1 MEWLYRKDNNEKV
14 CCWGIEPIDN
24 KHYKISYGRY
34 NGKLREETILVTQ
47 KDRDKEINSK
57 ITDKRKQGYKT
68 LDEVRDD
75 APPFNNQTILE
86 YLEAYLPS
94 YRNNENNGN
103 ILPMLAKSY
112 TGKYWDKNSIGLGQY
127 KINGER
133 CCISAYIEEDIFRT
147 VRLKFQ
153 SREGVVWNSL
163 SYLED
168 YLIDA
173 IPTELMMEMINNNVM
188 LDGEVYLPGYH
199 INEIN
204 SFIKNTSTSKN
215 KHLQF
220 WCYDIIIDGM
230 SQSERDKLR
239 LDYLRKYVIEFNH
252 INDHLNN
259 TNKLIALP
267 TFELYDNVSTIAA
280 RDEFI
285 NLGFEGLI
293 LRNPNVDYQFGR
305 RRVGFMEKFK
315 DKTDGKFRIIDI
327 QREQKRDLP
336 IITCMN
342 DINNNTFDTRF
353 SYPHDK
359 QRYILENKEQYIGKY
374 VFIEFGERSG
384 VTRCPFHIKKV
395 TIIDAKV

>member
-220 WCYDIIIDGM
+220 WCYDMCIENM
-230 SQSERDKLR
+230 SAIKRQEYLDK
-239 LDYLRKYVIEFNH
+239 E
-252 INDHLNN
+252 
-259 TNKLIALP
+259 
-267 TFELYDNVSTIAA
+267 
-280 RDEFI
+280 
-285 NLGFEGLI
+285 
-293 LRNPNVDYQFGR
+293 
-305 RRVGFMEKFK
+305 
-315 DKTDGKFRIIDI
+315 
-327 QREQKRDLP
+327 
-336 IITCMN
+336 
-342 DINNNTFDTRF
+342 
-353 SYPHDK
+353 
-359 QRYILENKEQYIGKY
+359 IGKY
-374 VFIEFGERSG
+374 KIHIFDKDTHLNTKSVFNYL
-384 VTRCPFHIKKV
+384 PFEWV
-395 TIIDAKV
+395 SNFNDAVLARNNYINYLKHSLGL